1 MNVNNDK
8 HNLQQDIALVT
19 GGGTGIGFAIAQ
31 GLITAGAKVCITGRR
46 AEVLEDAVKILGNSA
61 TYYAGD
67 ITQATDRQKM
77 VEHVEGTFNGH
88 VSILINNAGQNIK
101 QPALE
106 VTEESFD
113 DVLNTHV
120 KAAFALSQ
128 LVAPKM
134 IEHEQGSI
142 LFMASMASF
151 MGVPNVIAYTTAKT
165 AVLGLTRGLAAE
177 WSSLGIRVNAIA
189 PGWIHTPM
197 TDKAFANDDQRKQKV
212 LARTPMQKMGEPED
226 IANMAVFL
234 SSTAAKF
241 ITGQC
246 YTVDGGAAI
255 GF

>member
-1 MNVNNDK
+1 MNYQVEQNSL
-8 HNLQQDIALVT
+8 HQQVALVT

-31 GLITAGAKVCITGRR
+31 ALVKAGAQVCITGRR
-46 AEVLEDAVKILGNSA
+46 QNMLEEAVAKLGNTA
-61 TYYAGD
+61 TFYAGD
-67 ITQATDRQKM
+67 ITNATDRNKM
-77 VEHVEGTFNGH
+77 VAHTRTTFDADITLL
-88 VSILINNAGQNIK
+88 VNNAGQNIK
-101 QPALE
+101 APALD
-106 VTEESFD
+106 VTQDSFD

-120 KAAFALSQ
+120 KAGFALSQ
-128 LVAPKM
+128 LVAPNM
-134 IEHEQGSI
+134 IANGQGCI

-151 MGVPNVIAYTTAKT
+151 MGVPNIIAYTTAKT

-197 TDKAFANDDQRKQKV
+197 TDQAFANDTQRKDKV
-212 LARTPMQKMGEPED
+212 LSRTPMNKMGEPTD

-234 SSTAAKF
+234 ASSNAKF

-246 YTVDGGAAI
+246 FTVDGGAAI